1 MTIPMKQSTM
11 VDEISGKPSH
21 GSGDAAGE
29 ESQRILLP
37 TPGVKPN
44 PIVDRL
50 KEHHLNKGV
59 LIPLKT
65 TQEVRQDH
73 TTVHAYITRAPT
85 KSANDVISALR
96 ALRPEGGANP
106 LPHLRTCAKP
116 TDLPAHLKTK
126 FMNDDPAGRQIHTAK
141 STWIYIIAG
150 EVEEIGKE
158 DLMKT
163 LLTVE
168 ALENEPFISTITIPL
183 LAPTSQVQAALWS
196 SQYWPTVY
204 RKNNPLGPHPSMVGR
219 GTDEI
224 KEDASLWMALAHRV
238 ALQAKEAGIG
248 EAIGAVIVQRGEN
261 GAELVGLAGDARKHQ
276 ECNGVF
282 LNNTLTHC
290 VLRAISMVAQ
300 KLVRHEHREAGV
312 TAGAANLYYD
322 CFQDQ
327 PLIEL
332 ERQCFKQEHP
342 NKDGYLCHGL
352 ELSQPCA
359 TPANG
364 AKRAYQA
371 LQILTGRYNF
381 RSSQPAGS
389 VHFLSEAARIRVYVP
404 TRSFSRTSTRS
415 IFGFLNRLIKTT
427 SPDDEMNKRAA
438 SGVNATSSP
447 PKKRKT
453 DNVQKYYAV
462 QAGFCPGVY
471 MTYAECSAQTA
482 GFKGAVFKSF
492 TSRSDAEAFAAGEK
506 VAASSDDPE
515 RFYAVAVGNPTGIYT
530 DWNEAALAIKG
541 VKGPKYK
548 RFGSRME
555 AVVYIK
561 QFGSREAIEA
571 LGETYAAMPVTA
583 PTSSASVTSSA
594 KKTASKTAAVK
605 AELGVQR
612 PAEDVLQ
619 IYTDGSSLANGKA
632 GSRAGVG
639 VYFGDGDARNL
650 SERLVGEPQTNQRAE
665 LMAMLRAL
673 ETAPL
678 KQTVQIISDSQ
689 YSINCVTQWAIGWK
703 QKGWKTATG
712 ENVKNQ
718 DIIRAVLDKMDERTK
733 AGANTYFHWVKG
745 HASNRGNVAADR
757 LAVRGAKMT

>member
-1 MTIPMKQSTM
+1 MA
-11 VDEISGKPSH
+11 DETSGNSCPV
-21 GSGDAAGE
+21 SGDVSGDD
-29 ESQRILLP
+29 SQSQPLP
-37 TPGVKPN
+37 TPGLKPN
-44 PIVDRL
+44 PIVDDL
-50 KEHHLNKGV
+50 KKNHLNKGV

-73 TTVHAYITRAPT
+73 TTVYAYITRAPT
-85 KSANDVISALR
+85 KSANDVITALR
-96 ALRPEGGANP
+96 TLRPEGGANP

-116 TDLPAHLKTK
+116 TDLPAHLKTQ
-126 FMNDDPAGRQIHTAK
+126 FMNDDPVGRQIHTSK

-150 EVEEIGKE
+150 EVREISKS
-158 DLMKT
+158 DVIKT
-163 LLTVE
+163 LSTVD
-168 ALENEPFISTITIPL
+168 ALENDPFIATITIPL

-224 KEDASLWMALAHRV
+224 KEDASLWMGLAHQV

-248 EAIGAVIVQRGEN
+248 EAMGAVIVQRGEN
-261 GAELVGLAGDARKHQ
+261 GTELVGLAGDARKHQ
-276 ECNGVF
+276 ECNGAI
-282 LNNTLTHC
+282 LNNTVTHC

-300 KLVRHEHREAGV
+300 KLVRHEHREAGI
-312 TAGAANLYYD
+312 TAEAANLYYD

-332 ERQCFKQEHP
+332 ERRCFEQEHP

-352 ELSQPCA
+352 ELTQPCA
-359 TPANG
+359 TPANC
-364 AKRAYQA
+364 AKLASKPLLLLLSCGYGSRFTQ
-371 LQILTGRYNF
+371 TVGRNHYF
-381 RSSQPAGS
+381 SK
-389 VHFLSEAARIRVYVP
+389 EARIRVYVP
-404 TRSFSRTSTRS
+404 TRLLSTTSTRS
-415 IFGFLNRLIKTT
+415 VFGFLNRIIKTAL
-427 SPDDEMNKRAA
+427 PDSEMNKRAA
-438 SGVNATSSP
+438 PGVNATASP

-453 DNVQKYYAV
+453 DNVQKFYAV
-462 QAGFCPGVY
+462 QAGFRPGVY

-482 GFKGAVFKSF
+482 GFRGAVFKSF
-492 TSRSDAEAFAAGEK
+492 TSRSDAEAFAEGKK
-506 VAASSDDPE
+506 VAASSDEPE

-548 RFGSRME
+548 RFGTRME

-561 QFGSREAIEA
+561 QHGSREAIEA
-571 LGETYAAMPVTA
+571 LGETYAAAPVEFPVS
-583 PTSSASVTSSA
+583 PTPVVASA
-594 KKTASKTAAVK
+594 KKTASKTAAKK
-605 AELGVQR
+605 AEPGVQR

-639 VYFGDGDARNL
+639 VYFGDGDPRNV
-650 SERLVGEPQTNQRAE
+650 SERLVGDPQTNQRAE

-673 ETAPL
+673 EIAPL
-678 KQTVQIISDSQ
+678 EQTVQIISDSQ

-703 QKGWKTATG
+703 HKGWKTATG

-733 AGANTYFHWVKG
+733 TGANTYFHWVKG
-745 HASNRGNVAADR
+745 HASDRGNVAADR
-757 LAVRGAKMT
+757 LAVRGAKMAC